1 MQLLTSIDENRDY
14 ITRSFL
20 ASQWSIPKVEFW
32 RWAAHG
38 VGKDSVGRLITKK
51 LVGDAIRHCYIGVI
65 L

>member
-32 RWAAHG
+32 RWAGTAQKSQ
-38 VGKDSVGRLITKK
+38 GK
-51 LVGDAIRHCYIGVI
+51 
-65 L
+65 